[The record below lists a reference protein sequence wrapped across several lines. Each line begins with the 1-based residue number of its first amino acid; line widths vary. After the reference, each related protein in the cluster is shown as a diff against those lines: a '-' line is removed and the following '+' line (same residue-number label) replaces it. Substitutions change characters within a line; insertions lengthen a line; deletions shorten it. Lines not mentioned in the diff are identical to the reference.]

1 MTRCPEECKKQWKP
15 KQGKLGWEKQ
25 REEEAEEEK
34 EEKKKERKREQ
45 KKQKKEKTIKINQVA
60 EE

>member
-25 REEEAEEEK
+25 REEERKKKRAEETEK
-34 EEKKKERKREQ
+34 RKDNKDKSSSRRIE
-45 KKQKKEKTIKINQVA
+45 NLG
-60 EE
+60 